1 MFLTAYNLPHYL
13 LSKGL
18 LDVETVV
25 DGGLAIAEAGRRNRN
40 FKVLQRSGRGLFV
53 KQIKTTE
60 PQAIMTIQREAAF
73 YRAVHADPKFAG
85 LRSLIPEFV
94 DHDARRHSLALR
106 LTDNAESMQ
115 ERHTREN
122 KYGED
127 TASELGRALGLV
139 HSYGP
144 AMVSGAATRSIFP
157 YQLPWPLTF
166 DQSGFQILDSFGP
179 IGPALAQGIRQIPQL
194 QPLLSALRLEWKF
207 DSLIHNDMK
216 WDNCLL
222 KIQSDGAPQL
232 TIVDWELA
240 DIGDGAWDVGSIF
253 KEYIMAVLLNAN
265 YRETA
270 AAQKLSSPAPITLEL
285 LQPSLRAFWRSY
297 AQARGISGSEE
308 QSALLRA
315 VRLTAGRIIVGV
327 LEYLGPSNQL
337 GTLGATMLQT
347 SAGLLEAPQIGA
359 MQLMGTGQR

>member
-18 LDVETVV
+18 IDVGAVV
-25 DGGLAIAEAGRRNRN
+25 EGDLAIVEAGRRNRN
-40 FKVLQRSGRGLFV
+40 FKVLQRGGPGLFV

-73 YRAVHADPKFAG
+73 YRAVHADPKFAA
-85 LRSLIPEFV
+85 LRDLIPEFV

-106 LTDNAESMQ
+106 LTSNAESMQ
-115 ERHTREN
+115 ERHSREN

-139 HSYGP
+139 HSYGQ
-144 AMVSGAATRSIFP
+144 AMVSDPATRSIFT
-157 YQLPWPLTF
+157 YQVPWPLTF
-166 DQSGFQILDSFGP
+166 DQSGYQMLDSFGP
-179 IGPALAQGIRQIPQL
+179 VGPALAEGIRQIPRL
-194 QPLLSALRLEWKF
+194 QPLLSALRMEWKF

-222 KIQSDGAPQL
+222 KIQSEGPPEL

-240 DIGDGAWDVGSIF
+240 DIGDGAWDIGTIF
-253 KEYIMAVLLNAN
+253 KEYIMAVMLNAN

-270 AAQKLSSPAPITLEL
+270 ATQNVPAPAAITLES
-285 LQPSLRAFWRSY
+285 LQPSIRAFWKAY
-297 AQARGISGSEE
+297 ARARGLSGHEE
-308 QSALLRA
+308 QMTLLRA
-315 VRLTAGRIIVGV
+315 VRLTAGRMIVAV
-327 LEYLGPSNQL
+327 LEYLGTSPQL
-337 GTLGATMLQT
+337 GTLGTTMLRT
-347 SAGLLEAPQIGA
+347 SAGLLEAPQIGLL
-359 MQLMGTGQR
+359 QLMGVGPR